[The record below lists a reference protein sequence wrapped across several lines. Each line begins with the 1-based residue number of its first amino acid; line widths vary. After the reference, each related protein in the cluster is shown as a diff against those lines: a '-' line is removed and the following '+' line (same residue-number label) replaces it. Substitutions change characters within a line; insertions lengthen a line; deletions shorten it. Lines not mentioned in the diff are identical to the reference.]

1 MKYLKL
7 LLILLVLVLNGC
19 KKNTTIVDLPVI
31 SVTLAN
37 PQTRTIPNLINANG
51 TILAW
56 QETIISAQ
64 VSDLDISKIYVN
76 VGDTVH
82 KGDKL
87 ALLNPNQVKS
97 DLMAQVA
104 NVAEAR
110 ANLEQSTTEARQATF
125 LQKAGAIS
133 SQDLLQYNTKQ
144 KTNKAKLDAEK
155 ADLQLQKLRLNY
167 TVITAPDNGVIS
179 SRTATVGSIVQNGN
193 ELFRLIRANRLEWQA
208 QTSPENILKIKSGQ
222 IANIISS
229 DGSIIKGKVRQ
240 VSPVLDQNTR
250 NGIIYVDIPP
260 NTKLKQ
266 GDYLSGT
273 INLGTNEALTI
284 PTGALINRD
293 GFNYVMKL
301 GTDNRVIQTKVEIF
315 DHNDYNESYM
325 PIASGLNSTDKI
337 VTTGAGFLS
346 DGDLV
351 KVVSGSVQ

>member
-7 LLILLVLVLNGC
+7 LLILLVLNGC
-19 KKNTTIVDLPVI
+19 KKNNTTVDLPVI
-31 SVTLAN
+31 SVTVTS
-37 PQTRTIPNLINANG
+37 PQTKAIPNLISANG
-51 TILAW
+51 TISAW

-64 VSDLDISKIYVN
+64 VSGLDISNIYVN
-76 VGDTVH
+76 VGDNVR

-87 ALLNPNQVKS
+87 ALLNPDQVKS

-104 NVAEAR
+104 NVAEAK
-110 ANLEQSTTEARQATF
+110 ANLEQSITEARQANF

-133 SQDLLQYNTKQ
+133 SQDLLQYDTKQ
-144 KTNKAKLDAEK
+144 KTNQAKLEAAEASLK
-155 ADLQLQKLRLNY
+155 QQKLRLNY

-208 QTSPENILKIKSGQ
+208 QTSPENILKIKPGQ

-229 DGSIIKGKVRQ
+229 DGSVIKGKVRQ
-240 VSPVLDQNTR
+240 VSPVLNQNTR
-250 NGIIYVDIPP
+250 NGLVYVDIPT
-260 NTKLKQ
+260 NSKLKQ

-284 PTGALINRD
+284 PTSALINRD
-293 GFNYVMKL
+293 GFNYVMKI
-301 GTDNRVIQTKVEIF
+301 GADNRVIQTKIEVF
-315 DHNDYNESYM
+315 DHHDYNEDYM
-325 PIASGLNSTDKI
+325 PIASGLNSNDKI

-351 KVVSGSVQ
+351 KVVSGSIH